1 MHDAAG
7 LGEGL
12 VVAAAS
18 ISGVLLLTSSACER
32 GGGMLVVGERV
43 WGAAWAAA

>member
-1 MHDAAG
+1 MMLLAWV
-7 LGEGL
+7 GEGL
-12 VVAAAS
+12 VVAAS
-18 ISGVLLLTSSACER
+18 ISGVLLLTSACER

>member
-12 VVAAAS
+12 VVAAS